1 MRGEGEGGVAMADE
15 RRNKD
20 ALGYRAK
27 IGILVPA
34 TNTIVE
40 PEMAAMQPP
49 GVTNHVSRMSR
60 VKRPAHDLELY
71 KKFLGKSVDMDAA
84 IDLLVALEPNMIVH
98 GHSVDSFVGGR
109 PAATAMKKHMEAVS
123 GGVPVMLP
131 SFAMLK
137 ALETIGKP
145 KALGI
150 LTPWM
155 PPADEACKA
164 FFEESGYAV
173 PAIKG
178 LKHPTPLDIATATPA
193 LINAAVDEI
202 NVPGV
207 ECIVKVGTNSSMA
220 FITADIERR
229 IGKPVLTVNT
239 VVYWA
244 GLRALGIQDKL
255 KGFGRLAET
264 H

>member
-1 MRGEGEGGVAMADE
+1 MSNG
-15 RRNKD
+15 KD

-34 TNTIVE
+34 SNTIVE
-40 PEMAAMQPP
+40 PEMAALQPP

-71 KKFLGKSVDMDAA
+71 KKFLGKSVDMDEA
-84 IDLLVALEPNMIVH
+84 IDLLCVAEPNIIVH

-109 PAATAMKKHMEAVS
+109 VQAEAMKKHMEEVS
-123 GGVPVMLP
+123 KGVPVMLP
-131 SFAMLK
+131 SFAILK
-137 ALETIGKP
+137 ALQT
-145 KALGI
+145 LGNPRKLAI

-164 FFEESGYAV
+164 FFEGEGYQV
-173 PAIKG
+173 LAIKG
-178 LKHPTPLDIATATPA
+178 LKHPTPLHIATATPE
-193 LINAAVDEI
+193 LLNAAVDEI

-220 FITADIERR
+220 RLVADMEKRLN
-229 IGKPVLTVNT
+229 KPVLTVN
-239 VVYWA
+239 VVTYWA
-244 GLRALGIQDKL
+244 GLRALGIQDRL
-255 KGFGRLAET
+255 NGWGRLAENF
-264 H
+264 

>member
-1 MRGEGEGGVAMADE
+1 MTEG
-15 RRNKD
+15 KD

-34 TNTIVE
+34 SNTIVE
-40 PEMAAMQPP
+40 PEMAALQPP

-71 KKFLGKSVDMDAA
+71 KKFLGKSVDMDDA
-84 IDLLVALEPNMIVH
+84 IDLLCVTEPNIIVH

-109 PAATAMKKHMEAVS
+109 VQAEAMKKHMETVS
-123 GGVPVMLP
+123 KGIPVMLP
-131 SFAMLK
+131 SFAIVK
-137 ALETIGKP
+137 ALQTLGNPRK
-145 KALGI
+145 LGI

-164 FFEESGYAV
+164 FFEGEGYQV
-173 PAIKG
+173 LAIKG
-178 LKHPTPLDIATATPA
+178 LQHPTPLHIATATPE
-193 LINAAVDEI
+193 LLNKAVDEI

-220 FITADIERR
+220 RLVADMEKRLN
-229 IGKPVLTVNT
+229 KPVLTVN
-239 VVYWA
+239 VVTYWA

-255 KGFGRLAET
+255 KGWGRLAENF
-264 H
+264 

>member
-1 MRGEGEGGVAMADE
+1 MTEPAKK
-15 RRNKD
+15 KD

-40 PEMAAMQPP
+40 PEMAAMQPS

-84 IDLLVALEPNMIVH
+84 IDLLAALEPTIIVH
-98 GHSVDSFVGGR
+98 GHSVDSFVGGL
-109 PAATAMKKHMEAVS
+109 PAATVMKKHMEAVS
-123 GGVPVMLP
+123 GGIPVMLP
-131 SFAMLK
+131 SFAILK
-137 ALETIGKP
+137 ALET
-145 KALGI
+145 LGQPRKLAI

-164 FFEESGYAV
+164 FFVGCGYDV
-173 PAIKG
+173 LAIKG
-178 LKHPTPLDIATATPA
+178 LQHPTPLDIATATPDV
-193 LINAAVDEI
+193 INAAVDEI

-244 GLRALGIQDKL
+244 GLRSIGIQDRL
-255 KGFGRLAET
+255 KGFGRLAENY
-264 H
+264 

>member
-1 MRGEGEGGVAMADE
+1 MTEKK
-15 RRNKD
+15 KD

-71 KKFLGKSVDMDAA
+71 KKFLGKSVDMDGA
-84 IDLLVALEPNMIVH
+84 IDLLSALEPNIIAH

-109 PAATAMKKHMEAVS
+109 AAAHAMKKHMEAVA
-123 GGVPVMLP
+123 GGIPVMLP
-131 SFAMLK
+131 SLAILK
-137 ALETIGKP
+137 ALEVLGKP
-145 KALGI
+145 GKLAI

-155 PPADEACKA
+155 PPADEACAA
-164 FFEESGYAV
+164 FFVESGYQV
-173 PAIKG
+173 LAIKG
-178 LKHPTPLDIATATPA
+178 LKHLTPLDIATATPEV
-193 LINAAVDEI
+193 LNAAVDEI

-207 ECIVKVGTNSSMA
+207 ECILKVGTNSSMA
-220 FITADIERR
+220 RLVADMERR
-229 IGKPVLTVNT
+229 LGKPVLTVNT
-239 VVYWA
+239 VTYWA
-244 GLRALGIQDKL
+244 GLRAIGLNDKL
-255 KGFGRLAET
+255 PGLGRLAEQF
-264 H
+264 